1 MIPRKLTLKNFLSYR
16 SSILDFSG
24 LHTACICGANG
35 AGKSS
40 LLEAI
45 TWAIWGET
53 RTNSIEDIIHLG
65 EKNTRV
71 DFEFIYDDQYYRIIR
86 TRQRKGGS
94 TLDFQVVNS
103 DGYKSL
109 SGKGL
114 KDTQDNIIKCLKID
128 YKTFINSAYLRQG
141 RADEFMLHTSAERK
155 QILADLLNLN
165 QYEKLADSAK
175 NLARE
180 YKIRSEE
187 IARNVTEIV
196 SQLEEK
202 QAVFLE
208 LENTEK
214 DLKFLQEK
222 EETKAQQLR
231 EINLLHSQRDAQLD
245 RAVRLRSQLDGIV
258 RRINSL
264 DIEKNT
270 VNEQINKLN
279 IILNKED
286 IIREKYQELNSLRN
300 EDQQLNDRFQ
310 TYQNLLSK
318 KQTLEQQ
325 LREETNNLILTIQKE
340 KTNLENLIKQQEELE
355 KTINK
360 AGDLTADIEALQIC
374 RDRLKKLDQIQ
385 KDIVPYIQQEQ
396 KLKTELERELTKIQI
411 NLEKLAQEEVILQNK
426 LAEVPNKRQEFFTL
440 EKQLKELENKK
451 NYQKRVQEKGES
463 HKSLIQVYLNNQ
475 KSLEKQIEKLHQKLD
490 ILNQDHAV
498 CPLCDRELDENH
510 LNHVISK
517 TKEEEKQLESE
528 SWHYDAEKRNCERE
542 LEKLRLEYGQLNQE
556 LASENLLKQSYIKL
570 ENQLDSIEDIYA
582 QYEEIQTEKERLT
595 QLLTNDNYAPEIQE
609 KLIEIQHSIESFN
622 YNEKDHA
629 LLRQEESNLRRVEY
643 QQLKINDAQK
653 DLNKLLQRKP
663 ELENKISDLELQLK
677 ELTENSPKQL
687 EINEINTEIQ
697 EINYD
702 SQYHQNIRQNLQSL
716 QSYEFQYLQ
725 LEEGKKQYP
734 QLEENLS
741 QLITNLESYQQEKLT
756 TETELKI
763 LEEQL
768 LSLKDYSEQLQT
780 LQQEWEQFRKNID
793 DLFRKKGGLE
803 QSLATLK
810 DRENDRIKLEKTL
823 EECQKN
829 YRVYQELS
837 IAFGKNGIQ
846 SLMIENILPQLE
858 TEANNILT
866 RLTGSQLNVQFITQK
881 PKASRSKSSSAL
893 KDTLDIIIADTQ
905 GTRSYET
912 YSGGEAFRINF
923 AIRLAISR
931 ILAQKSGTPLQF
943 LIIDEGFGTQDS
955 EGCDRLIASLNAIAD
970 DFACILTVT
979 HMPQFKEA
987 FQTRIEVYKTEEGSQ
1002 INLIT

>member
-16 SSILDFSG
+16 SSTLDFSG

-45 TWAIWGET
+45 TWAIWGKT
-53 RTNSIEDIIHLG
+53 RAASEEDIIHLG

-71 DFEFIYDDQYYRIIR
+71 DFEFIYDEQYYRIIR
-86 TRQRKGGS
+86 TRQRKGGG

-103 DGYKSL
+103 EGYKSL

-114 KDTQDNIIKCLKID
+114 KDTQDNIINCLKID
-128 YKTFINSAYLRQG
+128 YETFINSAYLRQG
-141 RADEFMLHTSAERK
+141 RADEFMLRKPAERK
-155 QILADLLNLN
+155 KILADLLNLN
-165 QYEKLADSAK
+165 QYEKLAESAK
-175 NLARE
+175 NFARE

-187 IARNVTEIV
+187 TARNLEDTIEK
-196 SQLEEK
+196 LEEK
-202 QAVFLE
+202 QAIFLE

-214 DLKFLQEK
+214 DLKFVQQKGEA
-222 EETKAQQLR
+222 KAEQLR
-231 EINLLHSQRDAQLD
+231 EINLLHSQRDTQHD
-245 RAVRLRSQLDGIV
+245 QAVRAKSQLDGII
-258 RRINSL
+258 RRINTL

-270 VNEQINKLN
+270 VNEEINKSN

-286 IIREKYQELNSLRN
+286 IIREKYEELNSLRN
-300 EDQQLNDRFQ
+300 EEQQLNDRFQ
-310 TYQNLLSK
+310 IYQNLLSR
-318 KQTLEQQ
+318 KQKIEQE
-325 LREETNNLILTIQKE
+325 LREESNNLILTIQKE
-340 KTNLENLIKQQEELE
+340 KTNLENIVKQEEELE
-355 KTINK
+355 KIVNK
-360 AGDLTADIEALQIC
+360 TGDLTAEIEALQIC

-411 NLEKLAQEEVILQNK
+411 NLEKLTQEEVILQNK
-426 LAEVPNKRQEFFTL
+426 LAEVPHKRQEFFTL

-451 NYQKRVQEKGES
+451 NYQKRVQEKGENN
-463 HKSLIQVYLNNQ
+463 KSLIQVYLNNQ

-490 ILNQDHAV
+490 ILNQDYAV

-528 SWHYDAEKRNCERE
+528 SWRYDEQKRNCERE

-556 LASENLLKQSYIKL
+556 LASENLVKQSYIKL
-570 ENQLDSIEDIYA
+570 ENQLDSIEDIYT
-582 QYEEIQTEKERLT
+582 QYEEIQAEKERLT
-595 QLLTNDNYAPEIQE
+595 QLLSNDNYAPEIQE
-609 KLIEIQHSIESFN
+609 KLIEVQHSIESFN

-643 QQLKINDAQK
+643 QQLRIKDAQK
-653 DLNKLLQRKP
+653 DLKKLLQRKP
-663 ELENKISDLELQLK
+663 ELENQINDLELQLT
-677 ELTENSPKQL
+677 ELTENSPQQL
-687 EINEINTEIQ
+687 EINNLNNEIQ

-725 LEEGKKQYP
+725 LEEGKKQHP
-734 QLEENLS
+734 RLEKKLKE
-741 QLITNLESYQQEKLT
+741 LITNLESYELEKLVI
-756 TETELKI
+756 ETELQI
-763 LEEQL
+763 LEKQL
-768 LSLKDYSEQLQT
+768 SSLKDYSEQLQI
-780 LQQEWEQFRKNID
+780 LQQESEQLRKNID
-793 DLFRKKGGLE
+793 DLFRTKGGLE

-810 DRENDRIKLEKTL
+810 DRENDRAKLEKSL
-823 EECQKN
+823 EESQKN

-846 SLMIENILPQLE
+846 SLMIENVLPQLE
-858 TEANNILT
+858 TEANNILK

-905 GTRSYET
+905 GSRSYET

-979 HMPQFKEA
+979 HMAQFKEA
-987 FQTRIEVYKTEEGSQ
+987 FETRIEVSKTVDGSQ
-1002 INLIT
+1002 IHIVT

>member
-1 MIPRKLTLKNFLSYR
+1 MIPRKLILKNFLSYR
-16 SSILDFSG
+16 STSLDFNG

-45 TWAIWGET
+45 TWAIWGKT
-53 RTNSIEDIIHLG
+53 RTASDEDIIHLG

-71 DFEFIYDDQYYRIIR
+71 DFEFIYDEQYYRIIR
-86 TRQRKGGS
+86 TRQRKGGG

-103 DGYKSL
+103 KGYKSL

-114 KDTQDNIIKCLKID
+114 KDTQDNILNFLKVD
-128 YKTFINSAYLRQG
+128 YDTFINSAYLRQG
-141 RADEFMLHTSAERK
+141 RADEFMLRKPSERK
-155 QILADLLNLN
+155 KILADLLKLD
-165 QYEKLADSAK
+165 QYEKLAESAK
-175 NLARE
+175 NYAKE

-187 IARNVTEIV
+187 LAKNLEDIL

-214 DLKFLQEK
+214 DLKFLQQK
-222 EETKAQQLR
+222 EEEKAEKLK
-231 EINLLHSQRDAQLD
+231 EINFLHSQRASAFDRAERLKTQLD
-245 RAVRLRSQLDGIV
+245 SIIQ
-258 RRINSL
+258 RIDSL
-264 DIEKNT
+264 ETEKKT
-270 VNEQINKLN
+270 VNEEINKLE
-279 IILNKED
+279 IILNQEEV
-286 IIREKYQELNSLRN
+286 INQKYQELNSLRS

-310 TYQNLLSK
+310 TYQNLLSR
-318 KQTLEQQ
+318 KQKLEQK
-325 LREETNNLILTIQKE
+325 LREESNNLILGIQKE

-360 AGDLTADIEALQIC
+360 AGDLTTDLETLNNC
-374 RDRLKKLDQIQ
+374 RERLKQLDQIQ

-396 KLKTELERELTKIQI
+396 SLKSQLERELTTLQI
-411 NLEKLAQEEVILQNK
+411 KLEKLEQEETNLQAK

-440 EKQLKELENKK
+440 EKQLQELENKK
-451 NYQKRVQEKGES
+451 NYQKRVQEKGENQ
-463 HKSLIQVYLNNQ
+463 KSLIQQYLNNQ

-498 CPLCDRELDENH
+498 CPLCDRELDDNH
-510 LNHVISK
+510 LNHVITK

-528 SWHYDAEKRNCERE
+528 SWQYETEKRNCERE
-542 LEKLRLEYGQLNQE
+542 LEKLRLEYGQLNHE
-556 LASENLLKQSYIKL
+556 LATENLLKQSYLKL
-570 ENQLDSIEDIYA
+570 ENQLDTVEDIYN
-582 QYEEIQTEKERLT
+582 QYDAIQEEKAKLT
-595 QLLTNDNYAPEIQE
+595 ALLTNDNYAPEIKE
-609 KLIEIQHSIESFN
+609 KLSEIQLSIESFN

-629 LLRQEESNLRRVEY
+629 LLRQEESNLRKVEY
-643 QQLKINDAQK
+643 QYLKIKDAQN
-653 DLNKLLQRKP
+653 DLNKLLKRKP
-663 ELENKISDLELQLK
+663 ELENKIKDLETQLQQ
-677 ELTENSPKQL
+677 LTENSPIQI
-687 EINEINTEIQ
+687 EINDIETQIK

-702 SQYHQNIRQNLQSL
+702 SQYHQNIRHNLQSL
-716 QSYEFQYLQ
+716 QSYEIQYLQ
-725 LEEGKKQYP
+725 LEEGKKQHP
-734 QLEENLS
+734 LLEQKLTQLTANLV
-741 QLITNLESYQQEKLT
+741 SYQQEKLT
-756 TETELKI
+756 TETELKTI
-763 LEEQL
+763 EQQ
-768 LSLKDYSEQLQT
+768 LSSLTDYSSQLQT
-780 LQQEWEQFRKNID
+780 LEQEWEQYRKNID

-803 QSLATLK
+803 QSLTTLK
-810 DRENDRIKLEKTL
+810 DRENDRAKLEKTL

-829 YRVYQELS
+829 YRVYTELGM
-837 IAFGKNGIQ
+837 AFGKNGIQ
-846 SLMIENILPQLE
+846 SLMIENILPELE
-858 TEANNILT
+858 SETNHLLS
-866 RLTGSQLNVQFITQK
+866 RLTANQLHVQFITQK
-881 PKASRSKSSSAL
+881 PKATRSKSSSL

-905 GTRSYET
+905 GSRSYET

-987 FQTRIEVYKTEEGSQ
+987 FQTRIEVYKTEGGSQ
-1002 INLIT
+1002 IHIAT

>member
-1 MIPRKLTLKNFLSYR
+1 MIPRKLILKNFLSYR
-16 SSILDFSG
+16 SSTLDFSG

-53 RTNSIEDIIHLG
+53 RTESIEDIIHLG

-71 DFEFIYDDQYYRIIR
+71 DFEFLYNGEYYRIIR

-94 TLDFQVVNS
+94 TLDFQVINS

-114 KDTQDNIIKCLKID
+114 KDTQENIIKCLKID

-141 RADEFMLHTSAERK
+141 KADEFMLNTSAERK
-155 QILADLLNLN
+155 QILGKLLNLD
-165 QYEKLADSAK
+165 QYEKLAESAK

-180 YKIRSEE
+180 YKIRGEE
-187 IARNVTEIV
+187 IERNLTEVV

-214 DLKFLQEK
+214 DLQFLQQKEQEK
-222 EETKAQQLR
+222 AEKLK
-231 EINLLHSQRDAQLD
+231 EINLLNSQRDTKHDQV
-245 RAVRLRSQLDGIV
+245 VRLKSQLDTMMQ
-258 RRINSL
+258 RMETL
-264 DIEKNT
+264 EIEKNM
-270 VNEQINKLN
+270 VNEEINKLN
-279 IILNKED
+279 IILQQ
-286 IIREKYQELNSLRN
+286 EKMIELTYEELKMTRN
-300 EDQQLNDRFQ
+300 EEKELNDRFQ

-318 KQTLEQQ
+318 KQKLEQQ

-340 KTNLENLIKQQEELE
+340 KTNLENIIKQQEDLE
-355 KTINK
+355 KIINK
-360 AGDLTADIEALQIC
+360 AGDLTPEIEALQIC
-374 RDRLKKLDQIQ
+374 RDKLKKLDQIQ
-385 KDIVPYIQQEQ
+385 KDIVPYIQQQQ
-396 KLKTELERELTKIQI
+396 KLKTELERELAKIQI
-411 NLEKLAQEEVILQNK
+411 NLEKLQQEELILRNK
-426 LAEVPNKRQEFFTL
+426 LAEVPQQREEFFRI

-451 NYQKRVQEKGES
+451 NYQKRVQEKGEN

-490 ILNQDHAV
+490 LLNQDYAV

-510 LNHVISK
+510 LNHVIAK

-528 SWHYDAEKRNCERE
+528 SWHYETEKRNCERE

-556 LASENLLKQSYIKL
+556 LASENSLKQKQIKL
-570 ENQLDSIEDIYA
+570 ENQLDSSEDIYIH
-582 QYEEIQTEKERLT
+582 YEEVQTEIKRLT
-595 QLLTNDNYAPEIQE
+595 QLLTNNNYAPEIQA
-609 KLIEIQHSIESFN
+609 KLIEVQQSIESFN

-629 LLRQEESNLRRVEY
+629 LLRQEESNLRKVEY
-643 QQLKINDAQK
+643 QQLKIKDAK
-653 DLNKLLQRKP
+653 DDLNKLLKRKP
-663 ELENKISDLELQLK
+663 ELENKINDLEFQLK
-677 ELTENSPKQL
+677 ELTENSAIKRKINHIDNQIK
-687 EINEINTEIQ
+687 EID
-697 EINYD
+697 YD
-702 SQYHQNIRQNLQSL
+702 SEYHQNIREAIQLLQSC
-716 QSYEFQYLQ
+716 EFQYAQ
-725 LEEGKKQYP
+725 LKEGKKQYP
-734 QLEENLS
+734 LLEQKLS
-741 QLITNLESYQQEKLT
+741 QLIKNLENYELEKLVS
-756 TETELKI
+756 ETELKI

-768 LSLKDYSEQLQT
+768 LSLKDYSSELST
-780 LQQEWEQFRKNID
+780 LQQEWEQLRKNID

-803 QSLATLK
+803 QSLAILK
-810 DRENDRIKLEKTL
+810 DRENDQVKLTKTL

-829 YRVYQELS
+829 YRIYQELS

-858 TEANNILT
+858 IEANNILT
-866 RLTGSQLNVQFITQK
+866 RLTGNQLHVQFITQK

-893 KDTLDIIIADTQ
+893 KDTLDIIIADAQ
-905 GTRSYET
+905 GSRSYET

-931 ILAQKSGTPLQF
+931 ILAQQSGTPLQF
-943 LIIDEGFGTQDS
+943 LIIDEGFGTQDN

-987 FQTRIEVYKTEEGSQ
+987 FQTRIEVYKTEEGSK
-1002 INLIT
+1002 INLVT